1 MNYELLYKV
10 NRYLISKKK
19 ILIER
24 EKDKKIKS
32 QKSLASLTRNFT
44 QNFIKSVSTD
54 EKSRNR
60 KDSVD
65 STCSID
71 HSYNMRLNM
80 TNLIKNS
87 LDTESKS
94 RRSSIDSSQL
104 MINDNNNIINNNNI
118 NSKFQ
123 NFEDLKE
130 TLHLNRR
137 AQLFKR
143 YILDIHH
150 AQTLYI
156 NTDSISLNNEN
167 FPVEFQKSFKNSYDK
182 LYQLFM
188 DINAPTLLNIKEV
201 TITSIKERMDNNDY
215 SFDMLMEVKLVM
227 I

>member
-1 MNYELLYKV
+1 
-10 NRYLISKKK
+10 
-19 ILIER
+19 
-24 EKDKKIKS
+24 
-32 QKSLASLTRNFT
+32 
-44 QNFIKSVSTD
+44 
-54 EKSRNR
+54 
-60 KDSVD
+60 
-65 STCSID
+65 
-71 HSYNMRLNM
+71 M

-215 SFDMLMEVKLVM
+215 SFDMLMEALDEVLQLLYDNVYPSIHSLLSQENKNINKEM
-227 I
+227 S